1 MESGFI
7 GYNRCPAAVGF
18 VDSAGGPAGRGK
30 GWMRNLWTFLQ
41 FCCEPKTAPENKVY
55 SLKSLKSHSFFIVN
69 LQNPTCALHPP
80 HTQLDFTP
88 QWPLGARGSALGVPG
103 ATCPALPG
111 AQGPLPERWSQA
123 GGPTR
128 GRERIR
134 AASRHGALPP
144 CASLT
149 LLEII
154 ARGGE
159 P

>member
-1 MESGFI
+1 M
-7 GYNRCPAAVGF
+7 GF

-30 GWMRNLWTFLQ
+30 GCLQNLWTFLQ

-69 LQNPTCALHPP
+69 LQNLMCALHSQ
-80 HTQLDFTP
+80 HTQLDFTSR
-88 QWPLGARGSALGVPG
+88 WPHGARGSALGVSA

-111 AQGPLPERWSQA
+111 AQGPLPEGWSQA

-134 AASRHGALPP
+134 AASSRHSALPP
-144 CASLT
+144 CASVT